1 MARFRPR
8 LGDGGQG
15 QSVRTG
21 RRPPRSGALAGGA
34 ELRQRAV
41 MPLSPPRHPNG
52 DQVVLTGVREPSGS
66 SHLAR
71 KRPRDRILRFRAKH
85 VSSSLDLPLV
95 VKPVL

>member
-1 MARFRPR
+1 MAGFPPR

-41 MPLSPPRHPNG
+41 MPAHRRLIPAAISWCRPLSAG
-52 DQVVLTGVREPSGS
+52 
-66 SHLAR
+66 AR
-71 KRPRDRILRFRAKH
+71 AGQAPL
-85 VSSSLDLPLV
+85 SSL
-95 VKPVL
+95 